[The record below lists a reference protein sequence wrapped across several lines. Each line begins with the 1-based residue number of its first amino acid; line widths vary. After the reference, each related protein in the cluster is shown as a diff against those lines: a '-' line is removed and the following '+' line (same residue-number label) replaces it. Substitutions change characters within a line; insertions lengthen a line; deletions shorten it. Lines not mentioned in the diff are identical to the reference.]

1 MYAIWIIK
9 LSNDPMNDEQIQTIF
24 DPSLDSSLNKHK
36 IALERLK
43 NELSEFGL
51 TSNQIDVYVFL
62 GKYGSKTAPEISKT
76 LGIPRTET
84 YHLLTSLQ
92 NKGLVSATF
101 QHPIR
106 FSAMPISKAV
116 WILVNAEKERVNALE
131 EHEKDIVSLWEN
143 IPQFNA
149 IEQIKENKFQIVQGS
164 NQINSKIKDMINN
177 TNKECLILGSE
188 NDFLKFYHS
197 DFFTSLDKLD
207 IDLKLLSS
215 TSDKTSYIFDDIDR
229 TKVRKMSDNI
239 QENLCFIVKDDNEL
253 IFFIKNINQKPQ
265 EMSAIWTDS
274 ESMIYSMK
282 TLFQSIWIK
291 SKNIHL

>member
-207 IDLKLLSS
+207 IDFKLLSS

>member
-9 LSNDPMNDEQIQTIF
+9 LSNDLMNDEQIQTIF

-36 IALERLK
+36 IVLERLK
-43 NELSEFGL
+43 NELSKFGL

-62 GKYGSKTAPEISKT
+62 GKYGSKTAPELSKT
-76 LGIPRTET
+76 LRIPRTET

-92 NKGLVSATF
+92 NKGLVSGTF

-106 FSAMPISKAV
+106 FSALPISKAI

-131 EHEKDIVSLWEN
+131 EHEQDIVSLWEN
-143 IPQFNA
+143 IPQFNV
-149 IEQIKENKFQIVQGS
+149 IEQINENKFQMVQGS

-177 TNKECLILGSE
+177 TSKECLILGSE

-197 DFFTSLDKLD
+197 DFFTSLDKSD

-215 TSDKTSYIFDDIDR
+215 TSDKTAYIFDDIDR

-239 QENLCFIVKDDNEL
+239 QENLCFILKDNKEL
-253 IFFIKNINQKPQ
+253 IFFIKNANQNPQ

-274 ESMIYSMK
+274 ESMVYSMK
-282 TLFQSIWIK
+282 ILFQSIWAK